1 MRKRADAETQKE
13 VNVSALFAVSTVI
26 FDHDKMNNS
35 A

>member
-13 VNVSALFAVSTVI
+13 VNVAAIFAVLTVI
-26 FDHDKMNNS
+26 FDHNKMNNS